1 MGFKEYYFTEGTIP
15 DFILLIGI
23 PGSGKSFWISKFNSD
38 NKYSVV
44 SPDQIRKQL
53 TGNISDQMQNAKVWS
68 IARERV
74 KSYLGRGKSVIFDAT
89 MTNAQRR
96 REFIQGLPP
105 AKLKAKVF
113 YVEPEVSKARI
124 KKDIEAGKER
134 AEVPSD
140 VVDRMYSELMST
152 VKLLDGGVLDVSKL
166 EDEGFEII
174 Q

>member
-1 MGFKEYYFTEGTIP
+1 
-15 DFILLIGI
+15 
-23 PGSGKSFWISKFNSD
+23 
-38 NKYSVV
+38 
-44 SPDQIRKQL
+44 
-53 TGNISDQMQNAKVWS
+53 
-68 IARERV
+68 
-74 KSYLGRGKSVIFDAT
+74 

-105 AKLKAKVF
+105 AQLKAKVF

-152 VKLLDGGVLDVSKL
+152 VKLLDGGVLDISKL